1 MMDASEISFMN
12 VLTERQK
19 QILRLAAEGN
29 QIKQIAYAL
38 DISPRTCKN
47 HIYRIKN
54 VTGAKTITQAAAIL
68 AKEELL
74 HSVFKYLA
82 GSRIYDD
89 S

>member
-19 QILRLAAEGN
+19 QIMMLAAEGN
-29 QIKQIAYAL
+29 QIKKIAYAL
-38 DISPRTCKN
+38 DSSPRTCEN
-47 HIYRIKN
+47 HIYRIKIF
-54 VTGAKTITQAAAIL
+54 TGAKTITQAAVIL
-68 AKEELL
+68 AKEEFL